1 MNKSEELRG
10 KLIYLNKHWHVS
22 IAGIARESNIHLQ
35 HLNNFKLGKDTFGE
49 VRLTRLEKVLES
61 KYKILLKEFKN
72 EIIPK

>member
-35 HLNNFKLGKDTFGE
+35 HLNNFKLGKDRFGDI
-49 VRLTRLEKVLES
+49 RLKRLEKVLNG
-61 KYKILLKEFKN
+61 KYKLLLKEYKS
-72 EIIPK
+72 